1 MINSELWEVF
11 KDWVFALNFNITLV
25 FVESRS
31 NSVILIF
38 IYQQNITVFIWSKKS
53 MTFVYKENTYHARK
67 NSSPFKKCIGCIVN
81 VRLIFQMNVVKWF
94 NNLSKYNITNWSCK
108 LYQNRT
114 SDISQVRDCFMI
126 IMHRAWKVFGYQ

>member
-1 MINSELWEVF
+1 MISSELWEVF

-38 IYQQNITVFIWSKKS
+38 IYQQNITVFIWSKKIND
-53 MTFVYKENTYHARK
+53 FCLYRK
-67 NSSPFKKCIGCIVN
+67 YVPRKVPHLKKYIGYIVN

-94 NNLSKYNITNWSCK
+94 NNLSKYIITNWSCK

-126 IMHRAWKVFGYQ
+126 IMHRAWKVLGYQ